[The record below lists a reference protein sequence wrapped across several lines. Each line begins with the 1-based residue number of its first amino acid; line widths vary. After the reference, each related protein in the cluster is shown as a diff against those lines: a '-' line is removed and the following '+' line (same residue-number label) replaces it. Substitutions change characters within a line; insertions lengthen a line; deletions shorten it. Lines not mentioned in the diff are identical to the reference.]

1 MQLEVERSGK
11 QKFNAVQKPLDRLRG
26 KKQMQGGNYYGK
38 RNKYCWNS
46 TLHTNT
52 MIFYYYQCN
61 KLEIKL
67 LKKSVVI
74 TENKGKTASV
84 NQTILEQNQS
94 MTKK

>member
-1 MQLEVERSGK
+1 MEKGI
-11 QKFNAVQKPLDRLRG
+11 NI
-26 KKQMQGGNYYGK
+26 
-38 RNKYCWNS
+38 CWNS
-46 TLHTNT
+46 TLHTNN